1 MIQPFK
7 NIVFKPQVIFIWLT
21 VALVSCA
28 QFDTPKPIK
37 KSLTISGQPGDYF
50 VKQIKTQKL
59 SRPKE
64 VVAMLQQSSY
74 QSQKNNAY
82 LIKNP
87 QDTAKLLLSI
97 SRSEEVSQAIIQL
110 SKTLPDKNETW
121 IALALKLYPIDAYR
135 IVEQLYIDSDFQK
148 STLKSAALM
157 AGLEP
162 SRILTAT
169 ATSDVEYRV
178 VPLIHSASLTVY
190 NQYEDTNTRLW
201 FKSSTSSDW
210 LPALAL
216 QWEPIRGALS
226 GSIVRLEPD
235 TAYDIKLEYLDNNQ
249 VIEERVY
256 NFKTRPNS
264 PPIDPDKIYYLSD
277 IYNGGQ
283 LNLTELGIEGT
294 EDGWALIIGDGPEI
308 IADKGDKAAIDIGSQ
323 SYIKFENITVKGGRF
338 GIYASKAH
346 HIWIKGCDV
355 SQYGREGQDIRNGV
369 AYATTESTKPLNYDS
384 GIYLKQTGLVTVENC
399 EIHSPNGKANNWKY
413 GHPKGPNAM
422 LIWAYHPTEEYQGQ
436 YIIRNNR
443 FYGTPNHRFNDV
455 IEGRRNFRRDG
466 AFGRDSAIHNNYLAY
481 ANDDLIEL
489 DGGQSNVLFY
499 DNELTQGF
507 CGISVA
513 PNMLGPSYIFN
524 NYIHDLGDERGKEWT
539 AIKMGGLISRPAGIT
554 NLFENL
560 IIINNNGVARSGVDN
575 DRTFWLNAQNNII
588 ISKKR
593 GGHGIYD
600 KQFYEGSVFK
610 NNVIYNMSYGAP
622 YVQATIGD
630 DFYHPWSEQ
639 ADKIDEIINSDSTFS
654 LETDARFIIPNFS
667 PSNQV
672 PESANYSYPSSE
684 SVELINFND
693 KAITSFDAQ
702 NKNNNY
708 EVIQSKSP
716 LSKAR

>member
-1 MIQPFK
+1 
-7 NIVFKPQVIFIWLT
+7 V
-21 VALVSCA
+21 LVSCA
-28 QFDTPKPIK
+28 QFDTPKPIE

-50 VKQIKTQKL
+50 VKQIKVQKL
-59 SRPKE
+59 SHPKE
-64 VVAMLQQSSY
+64 VVDMLQQSSY
-74 QSQKNNAY
+74 QSQKNNTY

-87 QDTAKLLLSI
+87 QDTAKLLLNI
-97 SRSEEVSQAIIQL
+97 SRSEEVSQAIIRL
-110 SKTLPDKNETW
+110 SKTLNDKNEKW
-121 IALALKLYPIDAYR
+121 IVLALKLYLIDAYR
-135 IVEQLYIDSDFQK
+135 IVEQLYIDSGFQK
-148 STLKSAALM
+148 STLKSAALL

-162 SRILTAT
+162 NKIFAAT
-169 ATSDVEYRV
+169 ATSDAEYRV

-235 TAYDIKLEYLDNNQ
+235 TAYDIKLEYLYNTQ
-249 VIEERVY
+249 VIEERFF
-256 NFKTRPNS
+256 NFETRPNS

-283 LNLTELGIEGT
+283 LDLTALGIGGT

-308 IADKGDKAAIDIGSQ
+308 IADEGDKAVIDIGSQ
-323 SYIKFENITVKGGRF
+323 SYIKFKNITVKGGRF
-338 GIYASKAH
+338 GIHALKAH

-355 SQYGREGQDIRNGV
+355 SHYGREGQDIRNGV
-369 AYATTESTKPLNYDS
+369 AYATTEITKPLNYDS
-384 GIYLKQTGLVTVENC
+384 GIYLERTGVVTVENC
-399 EIHSPNGKANNWKY
+399 EIHSPKGKANHWGY
-413 GHPKGPNAM
+413 GHPNGPNAM

-436 YIIRNNR
+436 YIIRNNH
-443 FYGTPNHRFNDV
+443 FYGTPEHRFNDV
-455 IEGRRNFRRDG
+455 IEGRKNFYRSG
-466 AFGRDSAIHNNYLAY
+466 AFVRDSAIHNNYLTY

-499 DNELTQGF
+499 DNELTQGY
-507 CGISVA
+507 CGVCDGR
-513 PNMLGPSYIFN
+513 NMLGPSYVFN
-524 NYIHDLGDERGKEWT
+524 NYIYDLGDERGKEWT

-560 IIINNNGVARSGVDN
+560 IITNRNGVAASGVDN

-588 ISKKR
+588 ITR
-593 GGHGIYD
+593 RLNNMVGYGIYD
-600 KQFYEGSVFK
+600 KQFYKGSVFK
-610 NNVIYNMSYGAP
+610 NNVIYNMSYRAP

-639 ADKIDEIINSDSTFS
+639 ADKINEIVFSNSTFN
-654 LETDARFIIPNFS
+654 LESDARFDIPNFS
-667 PSNQV
+667 RKTMV
-672 PESANYSYPSSE
+672 TSSDAAFSSSSD

-693 KAITSFDAQ
+693 KAITSFDD
-702 NKNNNY
+702 KDNNY
-708 EVIQSKSP
+708 EVTEGGNALP
-716 LSKAR
+716 HLF